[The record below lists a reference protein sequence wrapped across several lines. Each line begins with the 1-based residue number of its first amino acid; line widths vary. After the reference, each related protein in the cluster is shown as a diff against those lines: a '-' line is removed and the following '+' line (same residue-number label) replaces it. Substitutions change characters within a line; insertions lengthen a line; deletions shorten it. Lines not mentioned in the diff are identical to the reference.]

1 MKLDIVTI
9 LSFIFFLC
17 REGIIKPRS
26 DFEQMTSQNNSNWS
40 SWAVNTLVK
49 NPLSWS
55 VGRIKETIL
64 SPTATIDEKSEYIIL
79 RLVEVIRSFHKI
91 MIF

>member
-1 MKLDIVTI
+1 MG
-9 LSFIFFLC
+9 FFFF

-26 DFEQMTSQNNSNWS
+26 DFEQMTSQNNGNWS
-40 SWAVNTLVK
+40 TWAVNTLVK

-64 SPTATIDEKSEYIIL
+64 SPTATIDEQSEYVIL
-79 RLVEVIRSFHKI
+79 RLIEVICLFHII